1 MADQGPDP
9 ACVCEGGLALAALI
23 ADTFA
28 TGDLQKALAVALSP
42 TPGQLKDELEKIR
55 REHKGKDYAGGGC
68 GCWVGGYDYT
78 NVTYAQCV
86 AMGGKWYCPQPSD
99 GDDDKKA
106 KIQQLEK
113 ELQQLDEK
121 RQHLIQ
127 QLEKLKEGGQR

>member
-1 MADQGPDP
+1 MRAFRTRGFVICCSTSVERRRIMADQGPDP

-42 TPGQLKDELEKIR
+42 TPDQLKDELEKIR

-78 NVTYAQCV
+78 N
-86 AMGGKWYCPQPSD
+86 
-99 GDDDKKA
+99 
-106 KIQQLEK
+106 
-113 ELQQLDEK
+113 
-121 RQHLIQ
+121 
-127 QLEKLKEGGQR
+127 